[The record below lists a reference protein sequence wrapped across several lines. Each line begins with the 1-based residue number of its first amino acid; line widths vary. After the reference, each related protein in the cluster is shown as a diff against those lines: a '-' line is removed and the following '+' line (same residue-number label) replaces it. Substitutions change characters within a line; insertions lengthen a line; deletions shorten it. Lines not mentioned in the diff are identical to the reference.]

1 MSAIKDW
8 NTVVPAS
15 NDADAISRLYTLL
28 TRDDAAGEDLLV
40 SLASSSDGDT
50 FAIMPS
56 GVADLFVAVVTAL
69 HTGQSITVVPQD
81 TTLTTQEAADL
92 LGMSR
97 PTVIKMIDSGALA
110 CERVGTHR
118 RIPFLDVQR
127 VRGNRRAAVQ
137 DMLAASADDDLGTQ
151 EEIRSAVRAAR
162 RNVAKER
169 RGE

>member
-1 MSAIKDW
+1 VSAIKDR

-15 NDADAISRLYTLL
+15 DDADAISRLYTLL
-28 TRDDAAGEDLLV
+28 IHDRRSGEALMV

-50 FAIMPS
+50 FAMMPS

-69 HTGQSITVVPQD
+69 HIGQSITVVPQD

-97 PTVIKMIDSGALA
+97 PTVIKMIDLGELA
-110 CERVGTHR
+110 CEQVGTHR
-118 RIPFLDVQR
+118 RIPFVGVQR
-127 VRGNRRAAVQ
+127 FRAKRRAAVQ
-137 DMLAASADDDLGTQ
+137 DMLAASADDDLGTP
-151 EEIRSAVRAAR
+151 EEIRAAVRAAR
-162 RNVAKER
+162 REIAKER